1 MEETPEV
8 AREGGE
14 GKPSCTR
21 KSLGEI
27 RNKKWQLAEALAHRL
42 ISTTTTTKL
51 TTCWAPAIHWDRLFS
66 LSGLTQLVDKHS
78 EIKDL
83 CTLMFYLSDLKTSV
97 YLSLIVAH
105 GDEKVLFPFCGDT
118 YGFPNKSWSGRMYF
132 LLALQHPKQRNSP
145 SLLHSSIRTKRVYC
159 IPEEFTFS

>member
-1 MEETPEV
+1 
-8 AREGGE
+8 
-14 GKPSCTR
+14 
-21 KSLGEI
+21 
-27 RNKKWQLAEALAHRL
+27 
-42 ISTTTTTKL
+42 
-51 TTCWAPAIHWDRLFS
+51 
-66 LSGLTQLVDKHS
+66 
-78 EIKDL
+78 
-83 CTLMFYLSDLKTSV
+83 MFYLSDLKTSV

-159 IPEEFTFS
+159 IPEEFTFSWKCFAFKRKEICLRSYTNQSCVDKAMNEKQKHLRRSYESTYTSKSKPGNMGQEGPPLVSEVTVLMNPFR